1 MLNTRITK
9 LRAKMEKEAV
19 DGTIITYLP
28 NIYYLIGFTGSNGI
42 LLITH
47 REAILF
53 TDFRYKEQCVR
64 EIKGAETFIIKDS
77 LLDEFAA
84 HPLLKSLNK
93 IGFEDTTIRYAT
105 YSTLKQ
111 KLTSKELVPFKNKVE
126 ELRKIKDPQEIE
138 VIKKAAQIAHT
149 VFNSIVPIA
158 QPGIKEED
166 IAIELEYQFRK
177 HGAEKAS
184 FDTIVASGPNA
195 ALPHA
200 RASNKRLQEGETVT
214 FDFGVLYEHYASD
227 TTRTIILGKNP
238 KAREIYK
245 IVQQAQEKAINSIK
259 QGVQLKEIDAI
270 ARNIITE
277 AGYGKYFGHSLGHG
291 IGIEVHEEPKVSK
304 KSEDIV
310 QPGMVFTIEPGIYL
324 PNWGGVR
331 IEDMI
336 VVTEKGIEIITN

>member
-1 MLNTRITK
+1 MLNERLNK
-9 LRAKMEKEAV
+9 LRTKMEMEAI
-19 DGTIITYLP
+19 DGIIITYLP
-28 NIYYLIGFTGSNGI
+28 NIYYLVGFTGSNGM
-42 LLITH
+42 LLVTH

-64 EIKGAETFIIKDS
+64 EIKGAETFIMKDS
-77 LLDEFAA
+77 LIDEFVV
-84 HPLLKSLNK
+84 HPLFKSLNK

-105 YSTLKQ
+105 YSALKH
-111 KLTSKELVPFKNKVE
+111 KIKPKELVPFKNKVE

-138 VIKKAAQIAHT
+138 IIKKAAQIAHT
-149 VFNSIVPIA
+149 VFNSIVSIA
-158 QPGIKEED
+158 KPGIKEED

-214 FDFGVLYEHYASD
+214 FDFGILYEHYASD
-227 TTRTIILGKNP
+227 TTRTIILGENP
-238 KAREIYK
+238 KAFEIYK

-259 QGVQLKEIDAI
+259 QGVKLKEIDTT

-277 AGYGKYFGHSLGHG
+277 AGYGEYFGHSLGHG

-331 IEDMI
+331 IEDTI
-336 VVTEKGIEIITN
+336 VVTDKGIEVI